1 MPCIII
7 FAYLPRTVDGSWL
20 NFALLFYCLSFNSL
34 LFKRFIKRFRIVI
47 IAFDLCYN
55 AMESLQVFKIYRL
68 DLQIKNI
75 YILKDLYVMTFKEL
89 K

>member
-20 NFALLFYCLSFNSL
+20 NFALLFYCLSFNSF
-34 LFKRFIKRFRIVI
+34 LFKRFIKSFGIVI
-47 IAFDLCYN
+47 IAFDLCN
-55 AMESLQVFKIYRL
+55 KAMESLQVFKIYRL